1 LYAARIHLTP
11 TLFILCTY
19 NSTCYYVGLLLN
31 TRFFKQ
37 GYIPIG
43 NLHYG
48 WIYNYGLGLHTSNS
62 SVFDSLKIVTL

>member
-1 LYAARIHLTP
+1 ML
-11 TLFILCTY
+11 LCRT
-19 NSTCYYVGLLLN
+19 NIKHT
-31 TRFFKQ
+31 FFKQ